1 MQEAC
6 HFSLVLP
13 ILPAD
18 PYPYPS
24 TQPAPPRLSLSPPT
38 HTCGTSVRLIKIYFT
53 QLVGSMSIRLTL
65 LLNLYSSL
73 QKISQSVMFF
83 MRITMECIA
92 AIIVDALVSWYFLV
106 GILPLFFLYISILA
120 YFITTSR

>member
-1 MQEAC
+1 
-6 HFSLVLP
+6 
-13 ILPAD
+13 
-18 PYPYPS
+18 
-24 TQPAPPRLSLSPPT
+24 
-38 HTCGTSVRLIKIYFT
+38 
-53 QLVGSMSIRLTL
+53 
-65 LLNLYSSL
+65 
-73 QKISQSVMFF
+73 MFF